1 MYPFDESRLE
11 TSYESNKNCTP
22 DDCWCSHYDN
32 PFDNYYYSHHLTP
45 AQKHFFWIQEWKKDF
60 QEICEECRKL
70 GQSSYSKDYIQ
81 GVLDSVS
88 PEFPLN
94 SPMKEVSQEESSLF
108 DFVISD

>member
-1 MYPFDESRLE
+1 MNPFPVLDSRE
-11 TSYESNKNCTP
+11 PEPCTP

-32 PFDNYYYSHHLTP
+32 TYDNYYYSHHLNP

-60 QEICEECRKL
+60 QEIWEECGKL

-88 PEFPLN
+88 PEFPIN
-94 SPMKEVSQEESSLF
+94 SFTNEDTRHPQR
-108 DFVISD
+108 